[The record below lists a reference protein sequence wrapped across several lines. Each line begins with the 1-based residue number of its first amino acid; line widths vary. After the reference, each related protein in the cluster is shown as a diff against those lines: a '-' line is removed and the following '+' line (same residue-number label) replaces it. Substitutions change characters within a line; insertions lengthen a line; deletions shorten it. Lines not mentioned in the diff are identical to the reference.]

1 VSGARPPR
9 TVPTGEERRRL
20 IRNILLRVLALN
32 LVLSL
37 GKAAVGWRSG
47 SLAVIGGAID
57 SGVDTLTTLLS
68 LALARVAAQEPDERH
83 PYGHQKFEALG
94 ALAMVAFLSVTVFE
108 LLRGAVHTIIHH
120 HAESVETGPAV
131 WVMLGSLAVGV
142 ATSTY
147 ERRKGERLESDLL
160 IADAAHLRA
169 DVFVTLAVL
178 AGLLLT
184 HAGVPAA
191 DAWTTLVV
199 SLLIARTGWEIVRGA
214 VPVLVDERAVEA
226 AEITRVAETMLGV
239 EGVYDVRSR
248 GRTGS
253 MFAELTIA
261 VSGEI
266 DVETAH
272 EIADTVEREVT
283 SRLGAAGVMVHVEP
297 MHRRP
302 VRERAE

>member
-1 VSGARPPR
+1 
-9 TVPTGEERRRL
+9 
-20 IRNILLRVLALN
+20 VLALN
-32 LVLSL
+32 LALSF
-37 GKAAVGWRSG
+37 GKAYVGWRSD

-68 LALARVAAQEPDERH
+68 LALARVAAQGPDERH

-94 ALAMVAFLSVTVFE
+94 ALAMVAFLSITVFE
-108 LLRGAVHTIIHH
+108 LLRGAIHTIVHGH
-120 HAESVETGPAV
+120 DQAVETGPAV
-131 WVMLGSLAVGV
+131 WVMLGSLALGV
-142 ATSTY
+142 AASTY
-147 ERRKGERLESDLL
+147 ERRRGERLGSELL
-160 IADAAHLRA
+160 VADAAHLRA

-184 HAGVPAA
+184 RAGVPAA
-191 DAWTTLVV
+191 DAWTTLFV
-199 SLLIARTGWEIVRGA
+199 SLLIARTGWEIIRAA

-226 AEITRVAETMLGV
+226 AEITRVAEAMTGV
-239 EGVYDVRSR
+239 QGVYDVRSR

-261 VSGEI
+261 VSASI

-283 SRLGAAGVMVHVEP
+283 SRLGAASVTVHVEP
-297 MHRRP
+297 LHRRP
-302 VRERAE
+302 VRERAAE

>member
-1 VSGARPPR
+1 VSATFDGGRFAA
-9 TVPTGEERRRL
+9 GEGRRRQ

-32 LVLSL
+32 LVLSVA
-37 GKAAVGWRSG
+37 KAFVGWRSD

-108 LLRGAVHTIIHH
+108 LLRGAIHTIVAG
-120 HAESVETGPAV
+120 HAEAVETGPAV
-131 WVMLGSLAVGV
+131 WVMMGSLALGV
-142 ATSTY
+142 AASTY
-147 ERRKGERLESDLL
+147 ERRRGEALGSELL
-160 IADAAHLRA
+160 VADAAHLRA

-191 DAWTTLVV
+191 DAWTTLFVC
-199 SLLIARTGWEIVRGA
+199 LLIARTGWEIIRGA

-226 AEITRVAETMLGV
+226 AEITRVAGATHGV

-261 VSGEI
+261 VSGHI

-297 MHRRP
+297 LRGRP
-302 VRERAE
+302 VRERVE